1 MLLLLPKDHRNLP
14 LLLSSKHNM
23 YLLEDPVLYCAKN
36 EAALVLPRRVG
47 FFRVTGVDIVAQTC

>member
-23 YLLEDPVLYCAKN
+23 YLLEDPVFSCAKN
-36 EAALVLPRRVG
+36 EAALVVPRRVG
-47 FFRVTGVDIVAQTC
+47 FSRVTGVDIVVQTY